1 LFPCLSSIKQ
11 VEAECVRYLLHRTP
25 AEKQITG
32 RLERG
37 RGIEILRKPEE
48 TQASGTRERASEWIT
63 EGQRVLSFLTRPLGG
78 HGQLT
83 ARIEAAERKCEGLE
97 QEIRVLRSED
107 DSFRK
112 QRSQMADAF
121 RTLAREVVVEP
132 VSERV

>member
-1 LFPCLSSIKQ
+1 MSGTFCTALRRKSRSRGGLK
-11 VEAECVRYLLHRTP
+11 EA
-25 AEKQITG
+25 G
-32 RLERG
+32 
-37 RGIEILRKPEE
+37 GIEILRKPEE

-63 EGQRVLSFLTRPLGG
+63 EGQRVLSFLPRPLGG

-83 ARIEAAERKCEGLE
+83 ARIEAAERKSEGLE

-107 DSFRK
+107 DTFRK

-132 VSERV
+132 VRERV